1 MDTPV
6 APGAGTGSLPVLD
19 RAAALERL
27 DGDEDMLATFLN
39 LLVEQSAADLPK
51 IAQALEQGNA
61 REVER
66 LAHSLKGAAASLS
79 AERVRQAAHQ
89 LELIGRN
96 GNLSAGRPV
105 LTCLSDEVDRL
116 RAWLDPMARP

>member
-27 DGDEDMLATFLN
+27 DGDEDMLATFLG
-39 LLVEQSAADLPK
+39 LLVEQTAADLPK
-51 IAQALEQGNA
+51 IAQALERGSA

-79 AERVRQAAHQ
+79 AERVRQAAYQ

-96 GNLSAGRPV
+96 GDLSAGRAV
-105 LTCLSDEVDRL
+105 LARLSDEVEQL
-116 RAWLDPMARP
+116 RAALGPMARS